1 MLCHFCNVLKIN
13 TYDDVKGQQCVRQR
27 TVGCPISNSRSFGL
41 FFKVLTISVLLIW
54 HNLWC
59 NERKVEMKYAILIL
73 IFCCLVCSGR
83 GQVQTI
89 SLTDCIQMA
98 IQNNPSLLQSE
109 LELSRND
116 IRLRQSKYE
125 RLPSLNAGAGHNWS
139 QGRNI
144 DPSSNQYVDINSSFG
159 SQSLSFSLPIFN
171 GFRILH
177 DIRMK
182 ANASEAG
189 KLEYESRMN
198 DLKLDVIEAYLQVLM
213 ADDVLKQAL
222 SQLEVT
228 QEQMRRAEVM
238 NEEGAYAPG
247 DYFDLKGQFNMD
259 QNAIENYKNAYDI
272 NRSRL
277 AFLLNIPVD
286 ELPRLETVAQPE
298 TTVTYVDAVSLFA
311 QARQVIPDIRALDW
325 RMKEAEEGIKVAQS
339 DLWPSLSLGA
349 GLGTNYSSTN
359 ERSPINQMQNNLGK
373 TLSLN
378 LQIPIFNKM
387 RVKSQIKQARL
398 DVQSTAYARDIRLNS
413 LRQETSNAVFNLATL
428 GENIINL
435 KAQATAFE
443 ESFRIAKV
451 HFENG
456 NSNSYIFLAAKA
468 KLDNARSQLLVKQY
482 EWLMQ
487 KYINDYYA
495 GTMDL

>member
-1 MLCHFCNVLKIN
+1 LSAFCIRLPIMLCHFCNVLKIN
-13 TYDDVKGQQCVRQR
+13 TYDDFKGQQCVRQR

-182 ANASEAG
+182 ANASAAG

-198 DLKLDVIEAYLQVLM
+198 
-213 ADDVLKQAL
+213 
-222 SQLEVT
+222 
-228 QEQMRRAEVM
+228 
-238 NEEGAYAPG
+238 
-247 DYFDLKGQFNMD
+247 
-259 QNAIENYKNAYDI
+259 
-272 NRSRL
+272 
-277 AFLLNIPVD
+277 
-286 ELPRLETVAQPE
+286 
-298 TTVTYVDAVSLFA
+298 
-311 QARQVIPDIRALDW
+311 
-325 RMKEAEEGIKVAQS
+325 
-339 DLWPSLSLGA
+339 
-349 GLGTNYSSTN
+349 
-359 ERSPINQMQNNLGK
+359 
-373 TLSLN
+373 
-378 LQIPIFNKM
+378 
-387 RVKSQIKQARL
+387 
-398 DVQSTAYARDIRLNS
+398 
-413 LRQETSNAVFNLATL
+413 
-428 GENIINL
+428 
-435 KAQATAFE
+435 
-443 ESFRIAKV
+443 
-451 HFENG
+451 
-456 NSNSYIFLAAKA
+456 
-468 KLDNARSQLLVKQY
+468 
-482 EWLMQ
+482 
-487 KYINDYYA
+487 
-495 GTMDL
+495 